1 MIIQNQ
7 ETTHNYN
14 QNPINFLFKKIY
26 RINDY
31 FNNYILKEVFI
42 NKIKL
47 FFTYY
52 FFYHQKYKFLIYC
65 KKFFLFLNLEF

>member
-52 FFYHQKYKFLIYC
+52 FFITKNINF
-65 KKFFLFLNLEF
+65 